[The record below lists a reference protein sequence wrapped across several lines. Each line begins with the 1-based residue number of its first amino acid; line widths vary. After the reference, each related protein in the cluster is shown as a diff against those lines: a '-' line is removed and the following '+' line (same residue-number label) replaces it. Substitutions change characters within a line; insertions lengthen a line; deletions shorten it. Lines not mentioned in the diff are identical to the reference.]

1 MKTIFIT
8 ALMLCTMGTA
18 TVSAATKNNAAIEQV
33 QDKNTF
39 IGKWM
44 TVVPDTPI
52 GDVKAVFTIEKDKK
66 GNLTAKADEG
76 YTVQKVTATDD
87 TITIVA
93 DTEGHYCEIILKIVD
108 EDSLKGTAMEQY
120 EMTATRIKE

>member
-1 MKTIFIT
+1 
-8 ALMLCTMGTA
+8 MLCCSA
-18 TVSAATKNNAAIEQV
+18 NYALAAESESTVMIQQI
-33 QDKNTF
+33 QDKDTF

-52 GDVKAVFTIEKDKK
+52 GDVKTVFTISKDKK
-66 GNLTAKADEG
+66 GNITAKADEG

-87 TITIVA
+87 TLTIIA

-108 EDSLKGTAMEQY
+108 EDNLKGTAMEQY
-120 EMTATRIKE
+120 EMTATRIKD